1 MAAPIYADG
10 KPRPRWRGVVHRFVA
25 RWLCYGCAMLYAWL
39 LVQLDVAGAGR
50 RWLLLLMGLGKLAS
64 YGASAQLHHGQFSQ
78 LEALT
83 GALRVDLAA
92 IPLSIGANNLPLA
105 RSPAEFFGL
114 LAATACFF
122 AANALCVRRQLRG
135 ALGLRQ
141 GSKRVRE
148 SQLQRLISRSFPTH
162 FGCFFDE

>member
-83 GALRVDLAA
+83 GALRVDL
-92 IPLSIGANNLPLA
+92 GHD
-105 RSPAEFFGL
+105 GL
-114 LAATACFF
+114 NEWLEGGG
-122 AANALCVRRQLRG
+122 RR
-135 ALGLRQ
+135 
-141 GSKRVRE
+141 RE
-148 SQLQRLISRSFPTH
+148 QEGRKGF
-162 FGCFFDE
+162 